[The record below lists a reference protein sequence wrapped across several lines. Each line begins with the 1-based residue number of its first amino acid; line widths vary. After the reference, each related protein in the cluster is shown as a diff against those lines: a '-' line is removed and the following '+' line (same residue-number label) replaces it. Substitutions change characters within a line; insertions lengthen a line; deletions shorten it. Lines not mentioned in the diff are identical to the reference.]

1 VAGKSL
7 EPGAHL
13 AAVFSERAA
22 PLDPAQARRFL
33 DVLLR
38 LYELGSLTFEDAPV
52 AVHRSPAQG
61 PAGGCGQVRAER
73 VASGLPLTN
82 RQPSNYTEAGER

>member
-22 PLDPAQARRFL
+22 PLDPAEARRFL

-38 LYELGSLTFEDAPV
+38 LYELGSLAFDETPA
-52 AVHRSPAQG
+52 AVHRSPAHRV
-61 PAGGCGQVRAER
+61 AGGCGQVRAER

-82 RQPSNYTEAGER
+82 RQPSNYTEAGEL

>member
-1 VAGKSL
+1 MAGKSL

-13 AAVFSERAA
+13 AAVFSERGA

-38 LYELGSLTFEDAPV
+38 LYELGALAFVEAPK
-52 AVHRSPAQG
+52 AVHQSPARRV
-61 PAGGCGQVRAER
+61 AGGCGQVRAER

-82 RQPSNYTEAGER
+82 RQPSKYTGAGEL

>member
-1 VAGKSL
+1 VADNL

-13 AAVFSERAA
+13 AAMFSERAA

-52 AVHRSPAQG
+52 AVHQSPARRV
-61 PAGGCGQVRAER
+61 AGGCGQVRTAR
-73 VASGLPLTN
+73 VALGLPLTN
-82 RQPSNYTEAGER
+82 RQPSNYRQAGER